1 MEVPLN
7 ARQPIVNDSGGTIG
21 VRLGERAEIELKL
34 LAPRGSL
41 EKLREVPII
50 VQHAR
55 NRGAFRRL
63 ETV

>member
-1 MEVPLN
+1 M
-7 ARQPIVNDSGGTIG
+7 NDSGGTIG